1 MKRGFALL
9 ELIVVIIII
18 SLALALVSPTLSRF
32 SKTTELKSTAQKIAA
47 ILRHSR
53 SEAVHQGRV
62 YQVIL
67 HSDLREVQ
75 VTWMEPDEAEEER
88 ETGGNRSTP
97 QTFVL
102 PTSIS
107 IRELELKAPQYVSE
121 LPVIEFYPNGGSN
134 GGSFLLQGEAQ
145 QGYRIKVHWITGM
158 VEIEKG

>member
-1 MKRGFALL
+1 MRKGFALL

-18 SLALALVSPTLSRF
+18 SLSLALVSPTLSRF

-53 SEAVHQGRV
+53 SEAVHRGRV

-67 HSDLREVQ
+67 QSDLKEVQ
-75 VTWMEPDEAEEER
+75 VKWMEPEEAEEQR
-88 ETGGNRSTP
+88 ETEGNRPSP

-102 PTSIS
+102 PASIS
-107 IRELELKAPQYVSE
+107 IKELELKAPQYGSE
-121 LPVIEFYPNGGSN
+121 LPAIEFYPNGGSN

-158 VEIEKG
+158 VAIEKG